1 MKLPSYQDLPS
12 APGRPERYS
21 WGLFGSTD
29 VLGCLNLLTPERIV
43 EAARLV
49 RTGKVF
55 ALNWEMELPDPPLF
69 QRSRAVHCI
78 VPDEDWEDD
87 VLASW
92 NTQSSSQW
100 DGFRHVRA
108 PGLGYYNGLDDSYHG
123 VHHWAR
129 RGIVGR
135 GVLVDLA
142 AHRRSINLPPFRL
155 DESDSVS
162 VEELIHAIESSPSS
176 VRDGDILLLHFGWV
190 EWYSSLDVTARQVVA
205 RESQFPGLCPSE
217 DLLRL
222 LWDLHIAAVAA
233 DCPAVERFPPNPTP
247 RPSVNPGSTSFA
259 HYALLP
265 LLGLPMGE
273 LFDLSKLAA
282 DCEAD
287 DVYEGLFTSA
297 PLNLEGGV
305 ASPPNAL
312 FLK

>member
-1 MKLPSYQDLPS
+1 MNLPTYDQLP
-12 APGRPERYS
+12 AMAGRPERHS
-21 WGLFGSTD
+21 WGVFGSTD
-29 VLGCLNLLTPERIV
+29 VLGCLNLLTRERVV

-49 RTGKVF
+49 RSGKVF
-55 ALNWEMELPDPPLF
+55 PLNWEMEIPDPPLF
-69 QRSRAVHCI
+69 NRQPPAHHILSFG
-78 VPDEDWEDD
+78 DWEDD
-87 VLASW
+87 EIANW
-92 NTQSSSQW
+92 NTQASSQW

-108 PGLGYYNGLDDSYHG
+108 PGLGYYGGLPDSSHG

-142 AHRRSINLPPFRL
+142 AHRRRVDMPPLRM
-155 DESDSVS
+155 DEADAVS
-162 VEELIHAIESSPSS
+162 AEELAQAIDSSPSQ
-176 VRDGDILLLHFGWV
+176 VEEGDILLLHFGWV
-190 EWYSSLDVTARQVVA
+190 EWYTGLDARA
-205 RESQFPGLCPSE
+205 RGALARDLRFPGLRPSE

-222 LWDLHIAAVAA
+222 LWDLHVAAVAA
-233 DCPAVERFPPNPTP
+233 DNPAVELYPPALTP
-247 RPSVNPGSTSFA
+247 PPSISPGSNSFA

-273 LFDLSKLAA
+273 LFDLSMLAA

-287 DVYEGLFTSA
+287 GVYEGLFASA
-297 PLNLEGGV
+297 PLNLKGGV